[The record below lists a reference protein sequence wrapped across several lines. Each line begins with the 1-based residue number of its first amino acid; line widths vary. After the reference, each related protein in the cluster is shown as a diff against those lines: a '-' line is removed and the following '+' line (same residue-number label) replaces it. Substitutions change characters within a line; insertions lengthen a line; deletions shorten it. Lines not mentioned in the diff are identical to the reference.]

1 MPNLSGKLSLDGS
14 QYNKTMSDAEKQ
26 NAHFARQVNSANR
39 TLDTFQRQARNASS
53 SISGLANS
61 FRSGDIM
68 GFATGLRGAATAI
81 TSLVPAGASAATALS
96 SLGTAAMTAL
106 GPIGL
111 ITAAIAAIAGVGI
124 ASISAVEDFDAS
136 LRSLSALTGVTG
148 KTLDDVGEGAIELSN
163 KFGVAAKDIV
173 GSMEKI
179 GSQAPQLLGD
189 MEALNK
195 VTEAAIVLKKAAGNI
210 SMEEASAAVT
220 TVMNQMGVSAEHA
233 TDIINTLAAGSQKG
247 AADINYLNQAI
258 AKSGSQASAAGMGY
272 NQLVGAIETIA
283 PKFASAEVAGTA
295 LNTLLV
301 RLQTQGESKFNPAV
315 VGMEKALDNLAA
327 ANLSAED
334 KVKLFGQSAL
344 LAGNT
349 LIESR
354 KAYQDMTDAVTG
366 TNTAYEQMETRSGG
380 LATTWE
386 KLKNTWNNFLII
398 IGQSA
403 PIQAVIGALG
413 LMMKAVSLLVNGLS
427 GLVKIFNTVTSII
440 GALMQKLW
448 TEGFKPWWDNIVQ
461 SITNSQIY
469 KACAKIFQAIY
480 DYVYKVISNIKK
492 LWDKFMKWLG
502 LQSAKEQV
510 MPIKAKV
517 DDSEVKALQASLGD
531 TKKTKTGATKSK
543 VEFETGSIDE
553 IEDKISK
560 LKKSLTSKKFSLI
573 DKEKTLATIAELEK
587 KAQKMKIEV
596 GLEAKEN
603 SLEGL
608 EKQISDID
616 SKIKKLDPTIDS
628 AEIMELQIKKD
639 ALEAVK
645 KNVEAAINGVQVV
658 GQQFKTKGQAGSLQE
673 ASDRVSYYTQRLNL
687 QVEGTEDYEY
697 LVEKVKEWTKK
708 KHDIEIKVN
717 ADLSDIP
724 EGTMEWFDKKISLI
738 EAELKV
744 TAQSTPRYDELT
756 DELKRLKAEQQEVK
770 IKYEADTS
778 LANKGSLSD
787 LQKRISD
794 IKGKISLEVYG
805 SNKYWELK
813 NDLEKLEKEEHMIK
827 VKMDIDDMSA
837 LEKYDTFVGM
847 FDGID
852 GVVGSFDRLQSAI
865 EDNANA
871 WEIFMGTVQ
880 LVDSV
885 IGAVQSTMAAYQLV
899 VELLSGSKKAAT
911 VAEAANAAAALT
923 SAGASAAAGA
933 AATEEAAMESA
944 AVAPKTAE
952 TAANRALEASVL
964 DLAAAQIFLAHAAI
978 PFVGPGIASGLI
990 TTMMAAMA
998 AQHAASLALQAF
1010 ESGGIV
1016 KGKSTIGDKNLV
1028 RVNSGEMI
1036 LNSRQQ
1042 NNLFKAIDQNR
1053 LGSNGSTNITGD
1065 VVVRGSKMHLLLKN
1079 YNKSKIGKD
1088 IGIR

>member
-26 NAHFARQVNSANR
+26 NAHFARQVNSANK
-39 TLDTFQRQARNASS
+39 TLDTFQRQARTATS

-61 FRSGDIM
+61 FKSGDIM
-68 GFATGLRGAATAI
+68 GFVTGLRGAATAL
-81 TSLVPAGASAATALS
+81 TSLVPAGASAATAFT

-148 KTLDDVGEGAIELSN
+148 KTLDNVGEGAIELSN

-189 MEALNK
+189 MDALNK

-258 AKSGSQASAAGMGY
+258 AKSGSQAAAAGMGY

-327 ANLSAED
+327 ANLTAEE

-413 LMMKAVSLLVNGLS
+413 LMMKAVGLLVNGLS

-469 KACAKIFQAIY
+469 KACAKIFKAIY

-492 LWDKFMKWLG
+492 LWEQFMKWLG
-502 LQSAKEQV
+502 MQTGQDKVISVKTKVDNSEVEKLESSLSKANNKSTTTKAKIDYDKDSLEDYKKQLQSLEDRLSKKKLSFIDAEKTHQQIDALKKKIEDTE
-510 MPIKAKV
+510 IKLKLKAAPNSLKGIQ
-517 DDSEVKALQASLGD
+517 SEISDIEDQIASLDPNVKYDKILELQDELDKLNKKYDD
-531 TKKTKTGATKSK
+531 TKARLQGATKI
-543 VEFETGSIDE
+543 ETKFKSEGDEGSIKYA
-553 IEDKISK
+553 EDK
-560 LKKSLTSKKFSLI
+560 
-573 DKEKTLATIAELEK
+573 
-587 KAQKMKIEV
+587 
-596 GLEAKEN
+596 
-603 SLEGL
+603 
-608 EKQISDID
+608 
-616 SKIKKLDPTIDS
+616 
-628 AEIMELQIKKD
+628 
-639 ALEAVK
+639 
-645 KNVEAAINGVQVV
+645 
-658 GQQFKTKGQAGSLQE
+658 
-673 ASDRVSYYTQRLNL
+673 VSYYTQKIKLE
-687 QVEGTEDYEY
+687 VEGTDKFNEY
-697 LVEKVKEWTKK
+697 SEKLKEWTKK
-708 KHDIEIKVN
+708 KHEIELSIG
-717 ADLSDIP
+717 ADLSGIP
-724 EGTMEWFDKKISLI
+724 EGTLEWFDKKISLI

-794 IKGKISLEVYG
+794 IKGKINLEVYG
-805 SNKYWELK
+805 SKKYWELK
-813 NDLEKLEKEEHMIK
+813 NDLKELEKEEHVIK
-827 VKMDIDDMSA
+827 VKMDLDDMTA

-852 GVVGSFDRLQSAI
+852 GVVNSFESLQNAI
-865 EDNANA
+865 EENANA
-871 WEIFMGTVQ
+871 WEIFMSTVQ

-885 IGAVQSTMAAYQLV
+885 ISAVQATMAAYQLV
-899 VELLSGSKKAAT
+899 VELITGSKKAAT
-911 VAEAANAAAALT
+911 VAEAANAAATLT
-923 SAGASAAAGA
+923 SAGASVAAGA
-933 AATEEAAMESA
+933 ATTEEAGMEAA

-952 TAANRALEASVL
+952 TVANRALEASVL
-964 DLAAAQIFLAHAAI
+964 DLAAAQIFLAHAGI
-978 PFVGPGIASGLI
+978 PFVGPGIAAGLI

-1053 LGSNGSTNITGD
+1053 LGNNGSTNITGD

-1079 YNKSKIGKD
+1079 YNKTKAGKD

>member
-26 NAHFARQVNSANR
+26 NAHFARQVNSANK
-39 TLDTFQRQARNASS
+39 TLDTFQRQARTATS
-53 SISGLANS
+53 SISGLASS
-61 FRSGDIM
+61 FKSGDIM
-68 GFATGLRGAATAI
+68 GFVTGLRGASTAI

-148 KTLDDVGEGAIELSN
+148 QTLNEVGEGAIELSN
-163 KFGVAAKDIV
+163 KFGVASKDIV

-189 MEALNK
+189 MDALNK

-315 VGMEKALDNLAA
+315 VGMEQALDNLAA

-440 GALMQKLW
+440 GALMEKLW
-448 TEGFKPWWDNIVQ
+448 TNGFKPWWDNIVQ

-480 DYVYKVISNIKK
+480 DFVYKVISNIKK
-492 LWDKFMKWLG
+492 LWDQFMNWLG
-502 LQSAKEQV
+502 LSSKKEQV
-510 MPIKAKV
+510 IPVKTKVDNSEVEKLESSLSKAKNKSTTTKAKI
-517 DDSEVKALQASLGD
+517 DYDKDSLEDYKKQLQSLEDRLSKKKLSLIDAEKTHQQIDALKKKIEETEIMLKLKPAPNSLKGIQ
-531 TKKTKTGATKSK
+531 S
-543 VEFETGSIDE
+543 EISE
-553 IEDKISK
+553 IEDKIA
-560 LKKSLTSKKFSLI
+560 SLDPDI
-573 DKEKTLATIAELEK
+573 NYDKILELQDELEK
-587 KAQKMKIEV
+587 LNKKYDDTKARLKGVTKV
-596 GLEAKEN
+596 
-603 SLEGL
+603 
-608 EKQISDID
+608 
-616 SKIKKLDPTIDS
+616 S
-628 AEIMELQIKKD
+628 AEFKSEGSEGSAQY
-639 ALEAVK
+639 
-645 KNVEAAINGVQVV
+645 AAD
-658 GQQFKTKGQAGSLQE
+658 K
-673 ASDRVSYYTQRLNL
+673 VSYYTQKLRLE
-687 QVEGTEDYEY
+687 VEGTDRFNEY
-697 LVEKVKEWTKK
+697 AEKLKEWTKK
-708 KHDIEIKVN
+708 KHNIDLKVD

-756 DELKRLKAEQQEVK
+756 AELKKLKSEQQEVK

-778 LANKGSLSD
+778 GAATGSLSAIEK
-787 LQKRISD
+787 QISN
-794 IKGKISLEVYG
+794 IKAKIQLEAYG
-805 SNKYWELK
+805 TDKYYELRNELK
-813 NDLEKLEKEEHMIK
+813 ELEKDKHKIEFSVECDDAGFMD
-827 VKMDIDDMSA
+827 VK
-837 LEKYDTFVGM
+837 
-847 FDGID
+847 D
-852 GVVGSFDRLQSAI
+852 GVVGMIEGFDAAYNSIDNLVKTI
-865 EDNANA
+865 EDSSNG
-871 WEIFMGTVQ
+871 WEIFMAGVKAVSTV
-880 LVDSV
+880 LD
-885 IGAVQSTMAAYQLV
+885 
-899 VELLSGSKKAAT
+899 T
-911 VAEAANAAAALT
+911 VANTIQTVTTILEILGVTTKAVGAIQKQQSIEETQQTTQTVANATTTVAAKSSESIASATASGAKMPFPLNIIAIAMGIAAVIAAL
-923 SAGASAAAGA
+923 SMIAGFA
-933 AATEEAAMESA
+933 
-944 AVAPKTAE
+944 
-952 TAANRALEASVL
+952 
-964 DLAAAQIFLAHAAI
+964 D
-978 PFVGPGIASGLI
+978 
-990 TTMMAAMA
+990 
-998 AQHAASLALQAF
+998 
-1010 ESGGIV
+1010 GGIIS
-1016 KGKSTIGDKNLV
+1016 GKTTIGDMNLA

-1036 LNSRQQ
+1036 LNNRQQ
-1042 NNLFKAIDQNR
+1042 SNLFKAIDQNR
-1053 LGSNGSTNITGD
+1053 LGGNGNANIAGD

-1079 YNKSKIGKD
+1079 YNKSKVGKD